1 LFDKHGRECE
11 VFECLVGIVT
21 IVLRDYSNY
30 PPKNRFIPD

>member
-21 IVLRDYSNY
+21 IVLWDYSNY